1 MGRLINNPVD
11 RAARDAVAEGLRG
24 LISGRLSNDEY
35 EDTYPAETDDPVIE
49 AIYQTAWYLYSD
61 TEEYRMKGAYALHPS
76 HRREAL
82 RWLLFLDSN
91 RPYVWPKRHAPG
103 WANRGDAY
111 KRVSLFGG
119 RARAKRFF
127 AGRDHTVWPFPSRA
141 EFAHAL
147 CNPKRLSGYARK
159 RTKNDST

>member
-1 MGRLINNPVD
+1 MGEKINTVVD

-24 LISGRLSNDEY
+24 LISGRLTNDEY
-35 EDTYPAETDDPVIE
+35 EMAYPARTDDPVIE
-49 AIYQTAWYLYSD
+49 AVYQTAWYLYSD
-61 TEEYRMKGAYALHPS
+61 TEEYRLKGAYALHPS

-91 RPYVWPKRHAPG
+91 RPYVWPKRYAAG

-127 AGRDHTVWPFPSRA
+127 AGRDHTVWPFTSCA
-141 EFAHAL
+141 DFAHAL
-147 CNPKRLSGYARK
+147 RNPERLAGYARK
-159 RTKNDST
+159 EPKK